1 MLVPAWTRP
10 PPHYSA
16 SFAEPPFP
24 FSPFIPLTPPEKMH
38 SALLKVESPKSTG
51 VPELNFFLGV
61 AEGASNNLE
70 LRAHEIERARAVT
83 TAELDAALAALRHG
97 ADPAPSPEGHRRDA
111 RRRNVVG
118 SGGAPRG
125 EAGAA
130 GSGGSTTRAQA
141 MDLEEAHRAVGIP
154 DPAIGPVI
162 GALTGAWVEKPGDP
176 RRYQENPKA
185 PLEVVLGALPRSE
198 LAYAAE
204 DLRQC

>member
-1 MLVPAWTRP
+1 MYL
-10 PPHYSA
+10 
-16 SFAEPPFP
+16 
-24 FSPFIPLTPPEKMH
+24 PEYDQRCDKRLKAGGSRLH
-38 SALLKVESPKSTG
+38 RSELLKVESPKSTG
-51 VPELNFFLGV
+51 VPEHIFFLGV
-61 AEGASNNLE
+61 AGGASNNLGLGADE
-70 LRAHEIERARAVT
+70 IEHARAVLAGSAHEVERARAVT

-154 DPAIGPVI
+154 DPAIRPVI
-162 GALTGAWVEKPGDP
+162 GALAGAWVEKHESNGTVP
-176 RRYQENPKA
+176 R
-185 PLEVVLGALPRSE
+185 ALR
-198 LAYAAE
+198 L
-204 DLRQC
+204 